1 MNLEDADIDSDGPA
15 LYKLTSRLKKG
26 ELFVKQTSGEWAV
39 STSFTS
45 TQLAQ
50 NEVQY
55 VHNRQ
60 MGALTVDIEDL
71 TLTAEDI
78 TGNVGPAF
86 NYTIIINA
94 KDDEPPQCQKVPCDL
109 GMKVN
114 EYETVPLRRSNFEYK
129 AGLTIFR

>member
-1 MNLEDADIDSDGPA
+1 MRSRRRGQPSQGP
-15 LYKLTSRLKKG
+15 T
-26 ELFVKQTSGEWAV
+26 ETGEWAV

-86 NYTIIINA
+86 IWGNLRPTSI
-94 KDDEPPQCQKVPCDL
+94 L
-109 GMKVN
+109 GNVGSI
-114 EYETVPLRRSNFEYK
+114 L
-129 AGLTIFR
+129 I